1 MVRKR
6 AKEQR
11 LKTRALK
18 QITALI
24 VITMGIALGLFYFIL
39 QRKMVEEQVSSARES
54 LSNTIAY
61 LETYID
67 EVDAIANNAN
77 YNYYMQNYLTNALE
91 QDKGYMVTSENMR
104 EYEMSSQAF
113 SDTLLTRTDVSSIM
127 VLERRAC
134 FSIRLSIIIGM

>member
-1 MVRKR
+1 MRKR

-77 YNYYMQNYLTNALE
+77 YNYYMQNN
-91 QDKGYMVTSENMR
+91 
-104 EYEMSSQAF
+104 
-113 SDTLLTRTDVSSIM
+113 
-127 VLERRAC
+127 
-134 FSIRLSIIIGM
+134 

>member
-1 MVRKR
+1 MARKR

-11 LKTRALK
+11 LKTQALK

-61 LETYID
+61 LGNLY
-67 EVDAIANNAN
+67 
-77 YNYYMQNYLTNALE
+77 
-91 QDKGYMVTSENMR
+91 
-104 EYEMSSQAF
+104 
-113 SDTLLTRTDVSSIM
+113 
-127 VLERRAC
+127 
-134 FSIRLSIIIGM
+134 